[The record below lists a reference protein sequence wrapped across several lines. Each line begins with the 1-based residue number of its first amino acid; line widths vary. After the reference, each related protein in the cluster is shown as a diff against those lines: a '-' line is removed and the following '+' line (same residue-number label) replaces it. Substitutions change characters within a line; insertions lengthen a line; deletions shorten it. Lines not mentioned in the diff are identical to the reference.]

1 MANNF
6 TGVGSFFSIVIC
18 HFSLDR
24 IYIYLRDKNPEGK
37 GNPEYRLPLTIIGGL
52 SLPLAVTAYGWIAH
66 FRLPVALLLTS
77 VGLMGL
83 TLLVA
88 MVPLSA
94 YIVDACG
101 PYSASALTGV
111 IVSRCLMGTFLPLT
125 AGPLAETF
133 GYGWAFTFL
142 GLVSLVLAPV
152 PMLVFRYGEKWRQ
165 GSEFT
170 KDS

>member
-1 MANNF
+1 M
-6 TGVGSFFSIVIC
+6 GSFFSIVIC

-24 IYIYLRDKNPEGK
+24 IYIYLRDRNPERK

-52 SLPLAVTAYGWIAH
+52 TLPLAVTAYGWIAH
-66 FRLPVALLLTS
+66 FRLPVALLLVS